1 MEWSVN
7 LLWVCVPFIQKTFIP
22 MKQFPKNIFVT
33 ASINTYKIDNA
44 SLWAN
49 VEKNQSFITCS
60 TLSDSLIWSQAKKK
74 KKTPVNVC

>member
-7 LLWVCVPFIQKTFIP
+7 LLWVCVPFIQKSIHSFEAVSQ
-22 MKQFPKNIFVT
+22 KHFVT

-44 SLWAN
+44 SLRAN

-60 TLSDSLIWSQAKKK
+60 TLSDSLIWSQAKK
-74 KKTPVNVC
+74 